1 MNCCDF
7 NPIVRQSDDGVKFT
21 NKLRLYL
28 YFYIFFCLLRTFTIS
43 NGEILFEF
51 IIFIFIY
58 IMTNQL
64 SFYYGMFITFFLLF
78 QSFFEILTLLT
89 YLQSVFLGFTDLNL
103 FVLFIQGNI
112 VFIYIM
118 LIKWTF
124 ICYREYKA
132 LYYEQGGNSMGM
144 EYTQMKDEE
153 QGLSRNSNYR
163 LENNFN
169 EEEKK
174 TFVPFSG
181 RGVTWG

>member
-1 MNCCDF
+1 
-7 NPIVRQSDDGVKFT
+7 
-21 NKLRLYL
+21 
-28 YFYIFFCLLRTFTIS
+28 
-43 NGEILFEF
+43 
-51 IIFIFIY
+51 
-58 IMTNQL
+58 MTSQL
-64 SFYYGMFITFFLLF
+64 SFYYGMFVTLFLLF

-89 YLQSVFLGFTDLNL
+89 YLQSVFLGFTNLSL
-103 FVLFIQGNI
+103 FVLFIQGGM

-144 EYTQMKDEE
+144 GYTQMRDEE
-153 QGLSRNSNYR
+153 QGYSNNYNYR
-163 LENNFN
+163 MENINN

-174 TFVPFSG
+174 QFVHFTG